1 MRKIQLPLCERFND
15 STTRMPIEFELQ
27 INETFPAHKKRKQ
40 KGIKKKQRKKE
51 KEMNGPKLVLE
62 NKGNPKP

>member
-1 MRKIQLPLCERFND
+1 
-15 STTRMPIEFELQ
+15 MPIEFELQ